1 MSQCANW
8 LIRTTSIFLVIPLTS
23 LPECKIT
30 ILGKQS
36 QENERREVR
45 IYAIKNNTS
54 KRSRLALRQAYYSSR
69 SFPPYSPPVFFQDFL
84 FSLGYFQTS
93 LEQVFP

>member
-45 IYAIKNNTS
+45 IYTIKEKANSQNT
-54 KRSRLALRQAYYSSR
+54 KKPLRKKEEAY
-69 SFPPYSPPVFFQDFL
+69 
-84 FSLGYFQTS
+84 FSLSKCLFYS
-93 LEQVFP
+93 LKRVKGHCG

>member
-1 MSQCANW
+1 MSQFANW
-8 LIRTTSIFLVIPLTS
+8 QIRATSIFLVIPLTS

-45 IYAIKNNTS
+45 IYAIKKTPLKEVGLPWAS
-54 KRSRLALRQAYYSSR
+54 LLRLYLRS
-69 SFPPYSPPVFFQDFL
+69 
-84 FSLGYFQTS
+84 
-93 LEQVFP
+93 

>member
-45 IYAIKNNTS
+45 IYTIKIIPLKEVGLPWGKPIEVISEKLN
-54 KRSRLALRQAYYSSR
+54 A
-69 SFPPYSPPVFFQDFL
+69 SFQRFVL
-84 FSLGYFQTS
+84 
-93 LEQVFP
+93 

>member
-8 LIRTTSIFLVIPLTS
+8 LIRTTSRS
-23 LPECKIT
+23 LLECKIT

-45 IYAIKNNTS
+45 IYTIKEKVKPTNAKS
-54 KRSRLALRQAYYSSR
+54 LFAKRKRLIFR
-69 SFPPYSPPVFFQDFL
+69 FL
-84 FSLGYFQTS
+84 STCFTACVKGQL
-93 LEQVFP
+93 

>member
-54 KRSRLALRQAYYSSR
+54 KRSRLAVGQAY
-69 SFPPYSPPVFFQDFL
+69 
-84 FSLGYFQTS
+84 
-93 LEQVFP
+93 

>member
-45 IYAIKNNTS
+45 IYAIKEDVKPTNT
-54 KRSRLALRQAYYSSR
+54 KKPLRKKEEAYNS
-69 SFPPYSPPVFFQDFL
+69 L
-84 FSLGYFQTS
+84 FESLF
-93 LEQVFP
+93 